1 MGSFPVRSR
10 WTLTAV
16 IPMNDLA
23 TEMADKLARQAAR
36 RREQELRGAW
46 RAGYDYL
53 NVYDPGL
60 STAPLGNDGSLSERF
75 VVQEPAFIPSNRPH
89 SHADYAYDIGAVPDD
104 VLKRAID
111 GEIDVSE
118 VRERYE

>member
-1 MGSFPVRSR
+1 M
-10 WTLTAV
+10 TDQL
-16 IPMNDLA
+16 L
-23 TEMADKLARQAAR
+23 TEMADKLAQRAAH

-60 STAPLGNDGSLSERF
+60 STVPLAQEQPAQQF
-75 VVQEPAFIPSNRPH
+75 VVQEPAFIPSDRPH
-89 SHADYAYDIGAVPDD
+89 SHADYAYDIGAVPDG
-104 VLKRAID
+104 VLKRAIA

-118 VRERYE
+118 VQERYHD